1 MVSLCRFHSR
11 MLGQPERI
19 QAHDTHPLLSHSQTN
34 FNPHEIGCRISNL
47 VSNTVNSVHVLQ
59 LTTTLHTLQPNL
71 DCFAGRLWHWRHQQ
85 APGQRRQATPSE
97 FGTCLSGTSFE
108 DAKHK
113 SGHCG
118 TFQSTHPQWCLPR
131 PISETCCAKE
141 GVQKKAKPKWT
152 LSYTK
157 WILRIQK
164 LYPQTFRI
172 SFPETDRGL
181 WPWELWLLMLFGML
195 YL

>member
-11 MLGQPERI
+11 MLGQPERT

-118 TFQSTHPQWCLPR
+118 TFQSTSTMIFAQANIRNMLCKR
-131 PISETCCAKE
+131 RCAKE
-141 GVQKKAKPKWT
+141 GKAQVNIVVYKMDIEDSETVSANVQNQ
-152 LSYTK
+152 LS
-157 WILRIQK
+157 RN
-164 LYPQTFRI
+164 
-172 SFPETDRGL
+172 G
-181 WPWELWLLMLFGML
+181 
-195 YL
+195 